1 MLNTLGY
8 IAGNLNATNLVW
20 AVGGSILLE
29 HYGLVRKPNDID
41 ILTDPNSFAQAAA
54 ILNGMGKE
62 MPPTETR
69 TFATRRYHKFVVNG
83 IAVDLMSGLAINHQ
97 NGQFHFVFDS
107 TSVSGTM
114 RAGGVEI
121 PLASLEDWYVIYQ
134 LIPGRQAKAELIGEY
149 LKANG
154 VRRSDLLSRMLNA
167 DLPPE
172 VKENIA
178 LYLQPF
184 ERT

>member
-8 IAGNLNATNLVW
+8 IAGKLNATNLVW

-41 ILTDPNSFAQAAA
+41 ILTDLNSFAQAAA
-54 ILNGMGKE
+54 ILKSIGEEK
-62 MPPTETR
+62 PPTETR
-69 TFATRRYHKFVVNG
+69 TFATRHYHKFVVNG
-83 IAVDLMSGLAINHQ
+83 IAVDLLSDLVINHQ
-97 NGQFHFVFDS
+97 NGQFHFIFDS
-107 TSVSGTM
+107 ASVSGAM
-114 RAGGVEI
+114 RAGGAEV

-134 LIPGRQAKAELIGEY
+134 LIPGRQAKAELIRCH
-149 LKANG
+149 LMSNG
-154 VRRSDLLSRMLNA
+154 VKRADLLSRMVNA

-172 VKENIA
+172 VKENITHC
-178 LYLQPF
+178 LQSF